1 MGYIKTIKFENIQK
15 SINQMSKYP
24 ISKQEKLILNKK
36 LLIDSIIKY

>member
-24 ISKQEKLILNKK
+24 ISKQENSFLIKN
-36 LLIDSIIKY
+36 Y